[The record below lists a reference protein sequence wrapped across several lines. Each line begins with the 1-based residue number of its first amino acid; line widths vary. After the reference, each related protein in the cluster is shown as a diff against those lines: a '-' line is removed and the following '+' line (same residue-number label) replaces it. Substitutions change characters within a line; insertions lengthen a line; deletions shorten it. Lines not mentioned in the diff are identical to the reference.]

1 MTGMLASIHC
11 VTRPESI
18 IRQHPGNIVI
28 NMQLLSV
35 IVAVSFWAQSVTF
48 YCPWTSSEGRRKGL
62 LILLIP
68 PRRFAQHITNI
79 WWLSNNEM
87 HVCIFSKGYQM
98 KSKSCHIS
106 IATLCF
112 CKVQASLSAA
122 PPVSHLAS
130 RPHETWQDEMFESQ
144 KRFFFSSKLYLF
156 ISSE

>member
-18 IRQHPGNIVI
+18 IRQHPSNIVI

-106 IATLCF
+106 IGTLCF
-112 CKVQASLSAA
+112 CNVQASLSAA
-122 PPVSHLAS
+122 PPVSHLAT
-130 RPHETWQDEMFESQ
+130 RLHETCQEEIIENQ
-144 KRFFFSSKLYLF
+144 KRFFSPKTVPFHF
-156 ISSE
+156 F

>member
-1 MTGMLASIHC
+1 MTGMLASIHS

-18 IRQHPGNIVI
+18 IRQHPSNIVI

-48 YCPWTSSEGRRKGL
+48 YCPLTSSEGRRKEL
-62 LILLIP
+62 PILLIP
-68 PRRFAQHITNI
+68 PRCFAQHITNI

-106 IATLCF
+106 IGTLCF
-112 CKVQASLSAA
+112 CNVQASLSAA

-130 RPHETWQDEMFESQ
+130 RLHETCQE
-144 KRFFFSSKLYLF
+144 KIIIK
-156 ISSE
+156 